1 MASYEED
8 DTESLLEYQ
17 ESTRSPFSQE
27 TKYVW
32 YSVCLVMAYA
42 AARSLTHRYLDLA
55 ISRSISISI
64 SVARPCLRSQCSYA
78 SWRARATP
86 SRCRPCICSSKRSV
100 RLLDRVR
107 SFVWCICG
115 SDRCVVRRVCL
126 RVDGRMFIHSHH
138 TRYIPA
144 PTTTTNQPT
153 NTITTTRYSID
164 RSNSSTGVAIGLY
177 CLGQVLS
184 SYLLGIASHRVPITL
199 CILVS
204 LGFDLGGNLLYGLST
219 NVYMLLPARF
229 LAGIGAGNVAISRAY
244 VSSIFPRAAR
254 PTAMGY
260 LATAQAI
267 GFIYG
272 PGTLARAP
280 FYIS

>member
-1 MASYEED
+1 
-8 DTESLLEYQ
+8 
-17 ESTRSPFSQE
+17 
-27 TKYVW
+27 
-32 YSVCLVMAYA
+32 
-42 AARSLTHRYLDLA
+42 
-55 ISRSISISI
+55 
-64 SVARPCLRSQCSYA
+64 
-78 SWRARATP
+78 
-86 SRCRPCICSSKRSV
+86 
-100 RLLDRVR
+100 
-107 SFVWCICG
+107 
-115 SDRCVVRRVCL
+115 
-126 RVDGRMFIHSHH
+126 
-138 TRYIPA
+138 
-144 PTTTTNQPT
+144 
-153 NTITTTRYSID
+153 
-164 RSNSSTGVAIGLY
+164 
-177 CLGQVLS
+177 VLS

-219 NVYMLLPARF
+219 YVYMLLPARF